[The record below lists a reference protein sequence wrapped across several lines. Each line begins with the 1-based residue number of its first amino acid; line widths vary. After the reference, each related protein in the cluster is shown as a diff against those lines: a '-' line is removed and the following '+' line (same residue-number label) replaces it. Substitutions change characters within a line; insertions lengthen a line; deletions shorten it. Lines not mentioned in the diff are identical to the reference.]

1 MKTTSAWSTS
11 SLADSA
17 VVPTTVASILSL
29 GFFTAMLDH
38 AGADTVK
45 SAIQE
50 YKDRLDK
57 EFTELAKA
65 CDEADDE

>member
-1 MKTTSAWSTS
+1 M
-11 SLADSA
+11 
-17 VVPTTVASILSL
+17 VPTTVASILSL

-38 AGADTVK
+38 AGAETVK

-57 EFTELAKA
+57 E
-65 CDEADDE
+65 ADDE

>member
-1 MKTTSAWSTS
+1 MKTASAWSTS
-11 SLADSA
+11 ALADSA

-29 GFFTAMLDH
+29 GFFTAMLDP

-65 CDEADDE
+65 CDEADEE

>member
-1 MKTTSAWSTS
+1 MAVAWVFHGD
-11 SLADSA
+11 L
-17 VVPTTVASILSL
+17 
-29 GFFTAMLDH
+29 LDH

>member
-1 MKTTSAWSTS
+1 M
-11 SLADSA
+11 
-17 VVPTTVASILSL
+17 VPTTVASILSL

-45 SAIQE
+45 SAIQD
-50 YKDRLDK
+50 YKNRLNM
-57 EFTELAKA
+57 EFTALADA

>member
-29 GFFTAMLDH
+29 GFFTATCWTMQVR
-38 AGADTVK
+38 TP
-45 SAIQE
+45 SSQR
-50 YKDRLDK
+50 YKITRTGWK
-57 EFTELAKA
+57 EFTVLAEA

>member
-57 EFTELAKA
+57 EFTVLADA
-65 CDEADDE
+65 CDEAGAE